1 MHLTWRKAGHD
12 TVKAFCQITYNS
24 PHPLVQ
30 ALPLHLPMP
39 LAPLFGHEGVKNR
52 LAGAVASGRLPQALL
67 FEGPRGVGKQRL
79 ALWLAQCLV
88 CEKGGCGECQAC
100 RLVATLQHP
109 DVHWFV
115 PLELSKK
122 GADADKQVEL
132 VAEALAEEMAAR
144 REQPMYQAP
153 QGLASHSIAAV
164 RLLLRRLAL
173 TPALARRKV
182 FIVGDAERL
191 TPQRGMEDAANALL
205 KALEEPPAD
214 TVVVLTAADP
224 EALLPTI
231 LSRVVRVRVARL
243 VDSVVTDFAQ
253 QVLGLT
259 GKAELAQRVS
269 AAEGCIGR
277 LLATEG
283 DSGAGGRRDTV
294 RARPHADALPGAGR
308 VYRDARGAGGPAAQR
323 SQGRRRDAEA
333 HRGDRARDGRTG
345 AGSRQREPAA
355 RHRRIGGG
363 PGGGLLKLSHLDEAG
378 RARMV
383 DVAKKPISVRTA
395 IAAGAIRMSSDAFQQ
410 VADQAITKGDVLSVS
425 EVAGTLAAKRTAEL
439 IPLCHPLGLD
449 HVEVEASLDSAL
461 PGVRVRAAVKAV
473 GRTGVEMEALTAVSV
488 ALLTVYDMVKAADAA
503 MVIADVRLVEKK
515 KAPLDA

>member
-1 MHLTWRKAGHD
+1 
-12 TVKAFCQITYNS
+12 
-24 PHPLVQ
+24 
-30 ALPLHLPMP
+30 MP
-39 LAPLFGHEGVKNR
+39 FAPLFGHEGVRNR
-52 LAGAVASGRLPQALL
+52 LASAVAAGRLPQALL

-115 PLELSKK
+115 PLEPSKK

-132 VAEALAEEMAAR
+132 VAEALAEEMAVR

-164 RLLLRRLAL
+164 RLLLRRMSL
-173 TPALARRKV
+173 TPALGRRKV

-214 TVVVLTAADP
+214 TVLVLTAADP

-253 QVLGLT
+253 QVLGMT
-259 GKAELAQRVS
+259 GKAELVQRVS

-283 DSGAGGRRDTV
+283 DSGAGSRR
-294 RARPHADALPGAGR
+294 AG
-308 VYRDARGAGGPAAQR
+308 
-323 SQGRRRDAEA
+323 E
-333 HRGDRARDGRTG
+333 
-345 AGSRQREPAA
+345 
-355 RHRRIGGG
+355 
-363 PGGGLLKLSHLDEAG
+363 LLEAG
-378 RARMV
+378 RRKGGGAATLYALALSQMPFQARGGFTEMLE
-383 DVAKKPISVRTA
+383 ALAGRLRSEARGGGETRKLIEA
-395 IAAGAIRMSSDAFQQ
+395 IARVMDARELAQGNVNPQLVTAVLAEDLAGA
-410 VADQAITKGDVLSVS
+410 G
-425 EVAGTLAAKRTAEL
+425 
-439 IPLCHPLGLD
+439 
-449 HVEVEASLDSAL
+449 AS
-461 PGVRVRAAVKAV
+461 
-473 GRTGVEMEALTAVSV
+473 
-488 ALLTVYDMVKAADAA
+488 
-503 MVIADVRLVEKK
+503 
-515 KAPLDA
+515 